1 MRATG
6 IRTRPLTSEVGIL
19 GDEAAEPTRS
29 KDFVQSLDRGL
40 AVIRAFSAESQQLTL
55 SEVARATGL
64 SRASARRFL
73 LTLETLGYLG
83 TDGRFFFLR
92 PKVLELGHAYLS
104 SFSVASIAQGHLEVL
119 AESLGESC
127 SASVLDAG
135 NIIYTSRAATNRIM
149 SVNLSVGQRLPAYA
163 TSMGRVLLAYST
175 PEELDE
181 YFRLYPRPS
190 LTPRTVTDER
200 DLRKI
205 VETVRRQGWALINQE
220 LELGVR
226 SVAVPIREASGRV
239 VAAANVSAHASRVSL
254 EDLED
259 KFLPVLM
266 RTVKDIEA
274 DLLVRR

>member
-1 MRATG
+1 
-6 IRTRPLTSEVGIL
+6 VD
-19 GDEAAEPTRS
+19 DEAAEPARS

-83 TDGRFFFLR
+83 TDGRYFYLR
-92 PKVLELGHAYLS
+92 PRVLELGHAYLS
-104 SFSVASIAQGHLEVL
+104 SFSVASIAQAHLEKL

-127 SASVLDAG
+127 SASVLDGG
-135 NIIYTSRAATNRIM
+135 NVIYTSRAATNRIM
-149 SVNLSVGQRLPAYA
+149 SVNLAVGQRLPAYV

-181 YFRLYPRPS
+181 YFRLYERPK
-190 LTPRTVTDER
+190 LTPRTVTDEKE
-200 DLRKI
+200 LRRI
-205 VETVRRQGWALINQE
+205 LDTVRRQGWAIIDQE

-226 SVAVPIREASGRV
+226 SVAVPVRDASGRV
-239 VAAANVSAHASRVSL
+239 LAATNVSAHASRVSL
-254 EDLED
+254 DELES
-259 KFLPVLM
+259 KFLPRLM

-274 DLLVRR
+274 DLVVRR